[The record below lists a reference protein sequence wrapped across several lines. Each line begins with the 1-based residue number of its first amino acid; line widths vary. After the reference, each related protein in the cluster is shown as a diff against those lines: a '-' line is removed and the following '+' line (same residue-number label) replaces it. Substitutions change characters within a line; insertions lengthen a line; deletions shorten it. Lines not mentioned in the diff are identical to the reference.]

1 VAAIASAFDYDAHHI
16 RAPPTGDTVARA
28 KRTSSERAAARRR
41 YRAATDLLDAE
52 EENEPTATGA
62 RATTTEPPAPSVRV
76 GFVAA
81 FRGAY
86 HRADIRSDIA
96 WLPNLFRSKAFW
108 IPLALAGAA
117 AVVHVVSP
125 SAITYLLIQYF
136 IWAPPIGL
144 LFITGFLAPRASYL
158 FGAIL
163 GLTSSAIFGALLYSG
178 AWNTSAA
185 LVGSDPVDPSLYGA
199 FMAQWILLS
208 VVAGPFFAAAVAWY
222 RRFLQ
227 LSNPNR
233 GRRQQQAQ
241 KRSTDGRTRGS
252 TAQKANTKA
261 PARR

>member
-1 VAAIASAFDYDAHHI
+1 M
-16 RAPPTGDTVARA
+16 ARA

-41 YRAATDLLDAE
+41 YRAATDLLETEGEGEPAE
-52 EENEPTATGA
+52 PRS
-62 RATTTEPPAPSVRV
+62 RAVAAAPSAPSAPSVRA
-76 GFVAA
+76 GFGAA

-96 WLPNLFRSKAFW
+96 WLPNVFRSKAFW
-108 IPLALAGAA
+108 IPLALAGASA
-117 AVVHVVSP
+117 IAYVVSP
-125 SAITYLLIQYF
+125 TSITYLLIQYF

-163 GLTSSAIFGALLYSG
+163 GLISSAIFGAMLYSG
-178 AWNTSAA
+178 AWNNSAA
-185 LVGSDPVDPSLYGA
+185 AVGASPVDPSLYAA

-208 VVAGPFFAAAVAWY
+208 VLAGPFFAGAVAWY

-233 GRRQQQAQ
+233 GRRPQQAQ
-241 KRSTDGRTRGS
+241 KRSTDGRTRG
-252 TAQKANTKA
+252 APQKANTKA
-261 PARR
+261 PVRR

>member
-1 VAAIASAFDYDAHHI
+1 
-16 RAPPTGDTVARA
+16 VARA

-41 YRAATDLLDAE
+41 YRAAIEVQETEAE
-52 EENEPTATGA
+52 SEPATPAG
-62 RATTTEPPAPSVRV
+62 RAAAGPSAASVAPPVRA
-76 GFVAA
+76 GFGAA

-86 HRADIRSDIA
+86 HRADIRSDLA
-96 WLPNLFRSKAFW
+96 WLPNVFRSKAFW
-108 IPLALAGAA
+108 IPLGLAGASA
-117 AVVHVVSP
+117 IAHVLSP
-125 SAITYLLIQYF
+125 TAITYLLIQYF

-163 GLTSSAIFGALLYSG
+163 GLVSSAMFGALLYSG
-178 AWNTSAA
+178 AWNNSASI
-185 LVGSDPVDPSLYGA
+185 VGANPVDPGLYGA

-208 VVAGPFFAAAVAWY
+208 VLAGPFFAGAVAWY

-233 GRRQQQAQ
+233 GRRPQQAQ
-241 KRSTDGRTRGS
+241 KGSTDGRSRGS

>member
-1 VAAIASAFDYDAHHI
+1 M
-16 RAPPTGDTVARA
+16 ARA

-41 YRAATDLLDAE
+41 YRAATESLESEDAGDAGT
-52 EENEPTATGA
+52 PDA
-62 RATTTEPPAPSVRV
+62 RAVAPTTAQAAQTVRA
-76 GFVAA
+76 GFGAA

-86 HRADIRSDIA
+86 HRADVRSDIA
-96 WLPNLFRSKAFW
+96 WLPNAFRSKAFW
-108 IPLALAGAA
+108 IPLGLAGASA
-117 AVVHVVSP
+117 LAHVVSP
-125 SAITYLLIQYF
+125 STITYLLIQYF

-163 GLTSSAIFGALLYSG
+163 GVISSVMFGALLYSG
-178 AWNTSAA
+178 AWNASAA
-185 LVGSDPVDPSLYGA
+185 LVGSNPVDPNLYGA
-199 FMAQWILLS
+199 FMGQWILLS
-208 VVAGPFFAAAVAWY
+208 VLSGPFFAGAVAWY

-241 KRSTDGRTRGS
+241 KRSADGRSRGA
-252 TAQKANTKA
+252 TAQKAGTKA

>member
-1 VAAIASAFDYDAHHI
+1 
-16 RAPPTGDTVARA
+16 VARA

-41 YRAATDLLDAE
+41 YRAATESLETEDMAE
-52 EENEPTATGA
+52 TAEASSSGA
-62 RATTTEPPAPSVRV
+62 RAATAAPAAPSVRA
-76 GFVAA
+76 GFTAA

-86 HRADIRSDIA
+86 HRADIRSDLA
-96 WLPNLFRSKAFW
+96 WLPNVFRSKAFW
-108 IPLALAGAA
+108 IPFGLAA
-117 AVVHVVSP
+117 ATAIAHVMAP
-125 SAITYLLIQYF
+125 STLTYLLIQYF

-163 GLTSSAIFGALLYSG
+163 GLISAVIFGALLYSG
-178 AWNTSAA
+178 AWNSSAA
-185 LVGSDPVDPSLYGA
+185 LVGSNPVDPSLYAA

-208 VVAGPFFAAAVAWY
+208 VLAGPFFAGAVAWY

-241 KRSTDGRTRGS
+241 KRSADGRTRGS
-252 TAQKANTKA
+252 TPPKANTKA
-261 PARR
+261 PVRR

>member
-1 VAAIASAFDYDAHHI
+1 M
-16 RAPPTGDTVARA
+16 ARA

-41 YRAATDLLDAE
+41 YRAATDLLDAAAE
-52 EENEPTATGA
+52 DTPEATTPGP
-62 RATTTEPPAPSVRV
+62 RATTPAQPTPSVRA
-76 GFVAA
+76 GFGAA

-86 HRADIRSDIA
+86 HRADIRSDLA
-96 WLPNLFRSKAFW
+96 WLPNVFRSKAFW
-108 IPLALAGAA
+108 IPFGLAGASA
-117 AVVHVVSP
+117 IAHVVSP

-136 IWAPPIGL
+136 VWAPPIGL

-163 GLTSSAIFGALLYSG
+163 GLFSSAIFGALLYSG
-178 AWNTSAA
+178 AWNSSAA
-185 LVGSDPVDPSLYGA
+185 VVGSNPVDPGLYGA

-208 VVAGPFFAAAVAWY
+208 VLAGPFFAGAVAWY

-233 GRRQQQAQ
+233 GRRQQQPQ
-241 KRSTDGRTRGS
+241 KRSGDGRTRGS